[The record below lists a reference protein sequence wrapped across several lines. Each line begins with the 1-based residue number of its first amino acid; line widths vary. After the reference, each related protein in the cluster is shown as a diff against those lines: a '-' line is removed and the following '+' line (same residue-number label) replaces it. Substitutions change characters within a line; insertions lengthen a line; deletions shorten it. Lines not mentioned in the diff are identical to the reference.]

1 MNNVKAYA
9 AHSAQTPLG
18 PHTIHRRAL
27 AEGDVHIAI
36 EYCGVC
42 HTDIHFAHNDFGNTQ
57 YPIVPGHEIIG
68 RVVGVGNAVKNFQPG
83 DLVGVGVI
91 VDSCHQCAPCDQG
104 QEQFC
109 EAGMTTA
116 YNSPDPVM
124 GGVTY
129 GGYSTDIVVDHQS
142 VLRVSER
149 LDTKAAAPLLCA
161 GITTYAPL
169 KRFNVQAGDKVGI
182 VGLGGLGHMGVKF
195 AVAMGA
201 HVVMITSSQ
210 KKAADAKRLGAHE
223 VLISTDD
230 AAMQQQA
237 NSFDLLLNTIPAEHD
252 FSCYMNLLKINKT
265 MIVVGIAALKMH
277 SSCLIFGQKQV
288 VGSLI
293 GGIPETQE
301 MLDFCAEHTITSDIE
316 LIDIQDINQA
326 YERIDKGDVLY
337 RVVIDMNSLR

>member
-1 MNNVKAYA
+1 MTYVLLIRSITDPIEFIA
-9 AHSAQTPLG
+9 S
-18 PHTIHRRAL
+18 L
-27 AEGDVHIAI
+27 APA
-36 EYCGVC
+36 
-42 HTDIHFAHNDFGNTQ
+42 
-57 YPIVPGHEIIG
+57 
-68 RVVGVGNAVKNFQPG
+68 
-83 DLVGVGVI
+83 
-91 VDSCHQCAPCDQG
+91 
-104 QEQFC
+104 
-109 EAGMTTA
+109 
-116 YNSPDPVM
+116 
-124 GGVTY
+124 
-129 GGYSTDIVVDHQS
+129 
-142 VLRVSER
+142 
-149 LDTKAAAPLLCA
+149 
-161 GITTYAPL
+161 
-169 KRFNVQAGDKVGI
+169 
-182 VGLGGLGHMGVKF
+182 
-195 AVAMGA
+195 
-201 HVVMITSSQ
+201 
-210 KKAADAKRLGAHE
+210 E

-230 AAMQQQA
+230 EAMQQQA